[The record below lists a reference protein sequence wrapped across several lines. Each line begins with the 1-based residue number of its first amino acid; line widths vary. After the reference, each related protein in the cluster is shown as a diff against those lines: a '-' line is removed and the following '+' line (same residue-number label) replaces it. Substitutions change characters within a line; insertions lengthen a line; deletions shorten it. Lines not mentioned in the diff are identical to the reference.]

1 VFTSLI
7 ALLKGDRCTSVS
19 VTGIEKAAA
28 AWCAARIF
36 QDIGRPLVWL
46 TGSSKEAERVSTDLA
61 CFTEQPVLLFP
72 SHENLPFTPIVPASE
87 TVAQRISV
95 LYRLT
100 SNREPFLLV
109 APMQAIC
116 EPTLPKKVL
125 GRNVEYL
132 LAGEETDRNA
142 LASWLVSAGYEGVP
156 IVQSAGQ
163 FSVRGGIFDIYPCN
177 SPLPVRLDF
186 FGDFVEEMR
195 YFDPGTQKSTD
206 MLTELT
212 LLPCSELLFEDGL
225 VKKAQETLIQR
236 ARIMDWPAQRLTE
249 WMELLDA
256 RRFWEGA
263 QALLPVLYGG
273 NSTLLDYLPE
283 NTMFLMDRPEEVID
297 SLYAL
302 WETARHAY
310 ESACASFHVLSELPD
325 MILPP
330 DVVLKRMSACANM
343 RFAAMGIEKGPEPDV
358 LQDRPAF
365 NAGMPPA
372 LHVVTLDAVTPA
384 LPVPASH
391 HTGEDLL
398 RPVWDTLAEWARD
411 GRRVAVFA
419 RSSRHRDRLMSL
431 LAYYAD
437 QEPASAQI
445 PLYSKD
451 EVLSQ
456 EPPAGAISFFTGNPS
471 RRFYL
476 PAAGLIVISEEEL
489 FGGLPSAKGRNP
501 ARKGVKRTKLADI
514 VSLDLTPDSLI
525 VHRDYGVGL
534 YKGLVR
540 MEIQGVQGEFLYI
553 EYREGDKLYLPVDR
567 LGLVQRYVGV
577 EGRQPVLDKLGGAA
591 WQLTR
596 KKIKKAVY
604 EVAHE
609 LVELYAQRQVQDGIA
624 FSEPDAMYRQFEAA
638 FPYDETPD
646 QAGAI
651 EDVLKDMQRPRPMD
665 RLICGDVG
673 YGKTEVVMRAAFKA
687 VSDGKQVAVL
697 VPTTLLAEQHERSFK
712 ARFEKFPVRIAALN
726 RLKSSR
732 YIKETLAG
740 LAVGQIDI
748 VIGTH
753 RLLQKDV
760 QFKALGLLVVDEE
773 HRFGVKHKEKLKGLK
788 KNVDCLTLT
797 ATPIPRTLQLSLLG
811 LRDISVIKTPPQ
823 DRLPVKTFVA
833 EFDDTIISQAIKREL
848 ERNGQIFFVRNRIQG
863 IERLAEHV
871 RGLAPGIRLEVA
883 HGQMEPSKLEDVM
896 IRFVRGEIDCLVC
909 TSIIESGI
917 DIPSANTILIDRADL
932 LGVAELYQLRGR
944 VGRSLEQAYAY
955 FFVPPGAHAE
965 KGALKRI
972 KAVMDAISSG
982 GGFTLAM
989 EDLQMRGAG
998 NIIGMSQS
1006 GQIADVGY
1014 ELYLNIL
1021 EEAVQEIKGLP
1032 VKKVLDPEVN
1042 LGISAF
1048 IPEEYCPDIEERLRL
1063 YRRLSRIESE
1073 EEAVDFQQE
1082 LQDRFGEYPAEV
1094 EALLQVMAIKRQLAS
1109 MNCIRLDK
1117 SKQKEQDMLV
1127 FTFGPEGPVN
1137 SEGLLSALPRYKG
1150 WRLLPDGRLM
1160 VPLQGKELSAVLETV
1175 HFIKGL

>member
-1 VFTSLI
+1 LFGPLSS
-7 ALLKGDRCTSVS
+7 LLKQSKDANVS
-19 VTGIEKAAA
+19 VIGLEKTAA
-28 AWCAARIF
+28 AWCAIHVLREL
-36 QDIGRPLVWL
+36 GRPLVWL
-46 TGSSKEAERVSTDLA
+46 VGSIKELERVCADLA
-61 CFTEQPVLLFP
+61 CFTQQPILSFP
-72 SHENLPFTPIVPASE
+72 SHENLPFVPIIPATE
-87 TVAQRISV
+87 TITQRISV
-95 LYRLT
+95 LYSLATGQGPPDERST
-100 SNREPFLLV
+100 PTILV
-109 APMQAIC
+109 VPVQAIC
-116 EPTLPKKVL
+116 EPTLPQAVL
-125 GRNVEYL
+125 TRNVEYL
-132 LAGEETDRNA
+132 QQGEETDRDA
-142 LASWLVSAGYEGVP
+142 LVSWLLKVGYEAVPMVQGV
-156 IVQSAGQ
+156 GQ
-163 FSVRGGIFDIYPCN
+163 FSVRGGILDIYPCA

-195 YFDPGTQKSTD
+195 YFDVVSQKSLNG
-206 MLTELT
+206 LTELT
-212 LLPCSELLFEDGL
+212 ILPCSELVFEQEL
-225 VKKAQETLIQR
+225 IKKAQEAMVQR
-236 ARIMDWPAQRLTE
+236 ARSMDWPAKQLTE
-249 WMELLDA
+249 WLELLESGQ
-256 RRFWEGA
+256 FWEGA
-263 QALLPVLYGG
+263 QTLLPLFYEGFT
-273 NSTLLDYLPE
+273 TLMDYLPQNALFVME
-283 NTMFLMDRPEEVID
+283 DFEGITDA
-297 SLYAL
+297 LYAL
-302 WETARHAY
+302 WDTARHAY
-310 ESACASFHVLSELPD
+310 ESARASHHVLSDLSELL
-325 MILPP
+325 LPP
-330 DVVLKRMSACANM
+330 DVALKRIFQHGVLSFSAV
-343 RFAAMGIEKGPEPDV
+343 GIVNSPVGQRPPIPDLQFQPLEFTLSSPE
-358 LQDRPAF
+358 
-365 NAGMPPA
+365 
-372 LHVVTLDAVTPA
+372 
-384 LPVPASH
+384 LPVPLAH
-391 HTGEDLL
+391 FAGEELL
-398 RPVWDTLAEWARD
+398 RPVWDCMAQWVRN
-411 GRRVAVFA
+411 GKRVAVFA
-419 RSSRHRDRLMSL
+419 RSQRHRDRLLSL
-431 LAYYAD
+431 FSYYAD
-437 QEPASAQI
+437 QEPATSPI
-445 PLYSKD
+445 LLKSD
-451 EVLSQ
+451 SEVMEDL
-456 EPPAGAISFFTGNPS
+456 PPAGVLSFFVGSPS
-471 RRFYL
+471 KRFYAPEL
-476 PAAGLIVISEEEL
+476 GLIVISEDEL
-489 FGGLPSAKGRNP
+489 FGGLGMPKAKKPKSA
-501 ARKGVKRTKLADI
+501 ARRTKLKEL

-540 MEIQGVQGEFLYI
+540 MEVGGVQGEFLHI
-553 EYREGDKLYLPVDR
+553 EYRDGDRLYLPVDR

-577 EGRQPVLDKLGGAA
+577 EGRQPVLDRLGGSA

-596 KKIKKAVY
+596 KRVKKAVY

-609 LVELYAQRQVQDGIA
+609 LVELYAQRQVQEGIA

-651 EDVLKDMQRPRPMD
+651 EDVLKDMQSNRPMD

-712 ARFEKFPVRIAALN
+712 VRFEKFPVRIAALN

-732 YIKETLAG
+732 YIKETLAA
-740 LAVGQIDI
+740 LANGQIDI
-748 VIGTH
+748 IIGTH

-760 QFKALGLLVVDEE
+760 HFKALGLLVVDEE

-811 LRDISVIKTPPQ
+811 LRDISVIKTPPK

-833 EFDDTIISQAIKREL
+833 EFDDTIITQAIKREL
-848 ERNGQIFFVRNRIQG
+848 ERNGQVFFVRNRVQG

-871 RGLAPGIRLEVA
+871 RTLVPGVRVGVA
-883 HGQMEPSKLEDVM
+883 HGQMEPSQLEDVM

-944 VGRSLEQAYAY
+944 VGRSPEQAYAY

-1042 LGISAF
+1042 LGVSAF

-1082 LQDRFGEYPAEV
+1082 LQDRFGEYPAEL

-1117 SKQKEQDMLV
+1117 SKQKEQEMLV
-1127 FTFGPEGPVN
+1127 FTFDPEGPVN
-1137 SEGLLSALPRYKG
+1137 SEGLLSALPRYRG

-1160 VPLQGKELSAVLETV
+1160 VPLQGKGLDAVLETV

>member
-1 VFTSLI
+1 MFASLI
-7 ALLKGDRCTSVS
+7 NLLKGDRCTSVL

-46 TGSSKEAERVSTDLA
+46 TGSSKEAERVCTDLA

-72 SHENLPFTPIVPASE
+72 SHENLPFTPIVPATE

-95 LYRLT
+95 LYRLIA
-100 SNREPFLLV
+100 NRDPFLLV
-109 APMQAIC
+109 APVQAIC
-116 EPTLPKKVL
+116 EPTLPEKVL
-125 GRNVEYL
+125 SRNVEYL

-142 LASWLVSAGYEGVP
+142 LVDWLVRVGYESVP
-156 IVQSAGQ
+156 IVQSSGQ
-163 FSVRGGIFDIYPCN
+163 FSVRGGIFDVYPCN
-177 SPLPVRLDF
+177 SIAPVRLDF

-195 YFDPGTQKSTD
+195 YFDAETQKSAEV
-206 MLTELT
+206 LKELT
-212 LLPCSELLFEDGL
+212 ILPCSELLFEDEL
-225 VKKAQETLIQR
+225 IKNAQGTMIQR
-236 ARIMDWPAQRLTE
+236 ARLMDWPARQLNE
-249 WMELLDA
+249 WLELLNA

-263 QALLPVLYGG
+263 QALLPVLYEG
-273 NSTLLDYLPE
+273 NSTLLNYLPE
-283 NTMFLMDRPEEVID
+283 NTLFLMDGHEEVID

-302 WETARHAY
+302 WNTARHAY
-310 ESACASFHVLSELPD
+310 ESARASCHVLSQLPD
-325 MILPP
+325 LILPP
-330 DVVLKRMSACANM
+330 EVVLKRISACATL
-343 RFAAMGIEKGPEPDV
+343 RFSAVAIERGSASNAMQDQVFDAVIPE
-358 LQDRPAF
+358 AT
-365 NAGMPPA
+365 
-372 LHVVTLDAVTPA
+372 HVVELSAVTPA

-398 RPVWDTLAEWARD
+398 LPVWNTLAEWAQN

-419 RSSRHRDRLMSL
+419 RSSRHRERLMSL
-431 LAYYAD
+431 LSYYAG
-437 QEPASAQI
+437 QGPESVRIQ
-445 PLYSKD
+445 LHSKD
-451 EVLSQ
+451 EVLSH

-476 PAAGLIVISEEEL
+476 PAAELIVISEEEL
-489 FGGLPSAKGRNP
+489 FGGLSSSKGRKP
-501 ARKGVKRTKLADI
+501 VRKAAKRTKLADVI
-514 VSLDLTPDSLI
+514 SLDLTPESLI

-534 YKGLVR
+534 YKGLVK
-540 MEIQGVQGEFLYI
+540 MEIQGVQGEFLHI

-567 LGLVQRYVGV
+567 MGLVQRYVGV

-596 KKIKKAVY
+596 KKVKKAVY

-609 LVELYAQRQVQDGIA
+609 LVELYAKRQVQEGIA

-732 YIKETLAG
+732 YIKDTLAG
-740 LAVGQIDI
+740 LASGRIDI

-788 KNVDCLTLT
+788 QNIDCLTLT

-811 LRDISVIKTPPQ
+811 LRDMSVIKTPPQ

-848 ERNGQIFFVRNRIQG
+848 ERNGQVFFVRNRIQG
-863 IERLAEHV
+863 IERLAEYV
-871 RGLAPGIRLEVA
+871 RGLVPVIRVEVA
-883 HGQMEPSKLEDVM
+883 HGRMEAAQLEEVM

-909 TSIIESGI
+909 TAIIESGI
-917 DIPSANTILIDRADL
+917 DIPSANTILIDRADM

-944 VGRSLEQAYAY
+944 VGRSTEQAYAY

-972 KAVMDAISSG
+972 KAVMDSISSG

-989 EDLQMRGAG
+989 EDMQMRGAG

-1032 VKKVLDPEVN
+1032 PKKVLNPEVN
-1042 LGISAF
+1042 LSVSAF

-1073 EEAVDFQQE
+1073 EEALEFQQE
-1082 LQDRFGEYPAEV
+1082 LVDRFGEYSEEV
-1094 EALLQVMAIKRQLAS
+1094 AALLQIMAIKRVLS
-1109 MNCIRLDK
+1109 DMNCIRLDR
-1117 SKQKEQDMLV
+1117 SRVKEQDMLV
-1127 FTFGPEGPVN
+1127 FTYGPEGPSN
-1137 SEGLLSALPRYKG
+1137 LNGLLAALPRRKN

-1160 VPLQGKELSAVLETV
+1160 VPFQGKDLNAVLDAV
-1175 HFIKGL
+1175 HLVRAL

>member
-1 VFTSLI
+1 MLNSLVDLLRTSRDVDV
-7 ALLKGDRCTSVS
+7 A

-36 QDIGRPLVWL
+36 QNIGRPLVWL
-46 TGSSKEAERVSTDLA
+46 TASSKEAERVCTDLA
-61 CFTEQPVLLFP
+61 CFIEQPVLLFP
-72 SHENLPFTPIVPASE
+72 SHENLPFTPIIPASE

-95 LYRLT
+95 LYRLIA
-100 SNREPFLLV
+100 SREPFLLV
-109 APMQAIC
+109 APVQAIC

-125 GRNVEYL
+125 SRNVEYL
-132 LAGEETDRNA
+132 LSGEETDRNE
-142 LASWLVSAGYEGVP
+142 LVSWLVMAGYEAAAV
-156 IVQSAGQ
+156 VQSVGQ
-163 FSVRGGIFDIYPCN
+163 FSVRGGILDVYPCN
-177 SPLPVRLDF
+177 STAPVRLDF

-195 YFDPGTQKSTD
+195 YFDLETQKSTD
-206 MLTELT
+206 VLTELT
-212 LLPCSELLFEDGL
+212 ILPCSELLFEDEL
-225 VKKAQETLIQR
+225 IKNAQETMIQR
-236 ARIMDWPAQRLTE
+236 ARIMDWPARQLNE
-249 WMELLDA
+249 WLELLDT

-263 QALLPVLYGG
+263 QALLPIIYGG
-273 NSTLLDYLPE
+273 NNTLLDYLPE
-283 NTMFLMDRPEEVID
+283 NILFLMNDSEEVID

-302 WETARHAY
+302 WNTARHAY
-310 ESACASFHVLSELPD
+310 ESARASYHVLSPLPD
-325 MILPP
+325 LILPP
-330 DVVLKRMSACANM
+330 DVVLKRINTCATVRFSGLEIERVHGSSA
-343 RFAAMGIEKGPEPDV
+343 

-365 NAGMPPA
+365 
-372 LHVVTLDAVTPA
+372 DADMSRPKHIVKFNTVTPV

-391 HTGEDLL
+391 SAGEDLL
-398 RPVWDTLAEWARD
+398 RPVWDTLAEWARN
-411 GRRVAVFA
+411 GMRVAVFA
-419 RSSRHRDRLMSL
+419 SSSRHRDRLMSL

-437 QEPASAQI
+437 QESKSAQI
-445 PLYSKD
+445 PLYSRED
-451 EVLSQ
+451 VLKQ
-456 EPPAGAISFFTGNPS
+456 EPPVGAISFFVGSPS

-476 PAAGLIVISEEEL
+476 PVADLIVISEEEL
-489 FGGLPSAKGRNP
+489 FGGLSSAKGRRLT
-501 ARKGVKRTKLADI
+501 RKGIKRTKLVDVI
-514 VSLDLTPDSLI
+514 SLDLAPESLI

-534 YKGLVR
+534 YRGLVK
-540 MEIQGVQGEFLYI
+540 MELQGVMGEFLHI
-553 EYREGDKLYLPVDR
+553 EYRDGDKLYLPVDR

-577 EGRQPVLDKLGGAA
+577 EGRQPVLDKLGGTA
-591 WQLTR
+591 WQLKR

-609 LVELYAQRQVQDGIA
+609 LVELYAKRQVQEGIA
-624 FSEPDAMYRQFEAA
+624 FSGPDAMYRQFEAA

-646 QAGAI
+646 QAAAI

-712 ARFEKFPVRIAALN
+712 ARFEKFPVRIAALH
-726 RLKSSR
+726 RLKSSK

-740 LAVGQIDI
+740 LAGGQIDI

-773 HRFGVKHKEKLKGLK
+773 HRFGVNHKEKLKK
-788 KNVDCLTLT
+788 IKQNIDCLTLT

-811 LRDISVIKTPPQ
+811 LRDMSIIKTPPQ

-863 IERLAEHV
+863 IDRLAEYI
-871 RGLAPGIRLEVA
+871 RGLVPGIRVEVA
-883 HGQMEPSKLEDVM
+883 HGRMDAAQLEDVM

-909 TSIIESGI
+909 TAIIESGI
-917 DIPSANTILIDRADL
+917 DIPAANTILIDRADL

-944 VGRSLEQAYAY
+944 VGRSTEQAYAY
-955 FFVPPGAHAE
+955 LFVPPGAHAE
-965 KGALKRI
+965 KGALRRI

-982 GGFTLAM
+982 GGFALAM
-989 EDLQMRGAG
+989 EDMQMRGAG

-1032 VKKVLDPEVN
+1032 VKKILDPEVN
-1042 LGISAF
+1042 LGVSAF
-1048 IPEEYCPDIEERLRL
+1048 IPEEYCPDIQERVRL
-1063 YRRLSRIESE
+1063 YRRLSRIESD
-1073 EEAVDFQQE
+1073 EEAFEFQQE
-1082 LQDRFGEYPAEV
+1082 LIDRFGEYPQEV
-1094 EALLQVMAIKRQLAS
+1094 DALLSVMAIKRTLS
-1109 MNCIRLDK
+1109 TMNCIRMDR
-1117 SKQKEQDMLV
+1117 SRVKEQDVLF
-1127 FTFGPEGPVN
+1127 FTYGPEGPVN
-1137 SEGLLSALPRYKG
+1137 LNGLLAALPKYKN

-1160 VPLQGKELSAVLETV
+1160 VPLQGKDLHAVLNTV
-1175 HFIKGL
+1175 HLVKAL